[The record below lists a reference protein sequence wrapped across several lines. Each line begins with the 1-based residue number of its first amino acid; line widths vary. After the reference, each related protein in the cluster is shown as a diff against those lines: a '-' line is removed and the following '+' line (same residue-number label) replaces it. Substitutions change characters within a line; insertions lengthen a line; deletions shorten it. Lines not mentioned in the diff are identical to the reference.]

1 MRIRKRSAF
10 LSLLSSD
17 LSQISEANQ
26 EHKNEEEEKEGGE
39 GAGRVQHKT
48 QLSDQR
54 EIMTAP
60 PSHVEPS
67 KGDLPTIPLQGF
79 QQTPA
84 GNGGQTPAG
93 DDRELETH
101 RHPNQIKDE
110 GEQEDEEKNMNEVGA
125 KEMSNRGARGEHP
138 SRASRRW
145 CTGETVFPLK
155 KRKAID
161 YRDGSEGDNSNDSNN
176 KISSTNIQNGSDH
189 HSEAAENKWKC
200 SRMNGRGWRCSK
212 PTLVGYSLCEHHL
225 GKGRR
230 IKTMNTLLH
239 GKQASKDRTRK
250 KGRGKGSDDAS
261 AGSRSMNS
269 LVSQK
274 ISSDHSDRINV
285 DIVKN

>member
-26 EHKNEEEEKEGGE
+26 EHKNEEEEKGGGE
-39 GAGRVQHKT
+39 GAGWVQHNT

-54 EIMTAP
+54 EIKNAP

-79 QQTPA
+79 QQIPA
-84 GNGGQTPAG
+84 GNGGQKPAG

-110 GEQEDEEKNMNEVGA
+110 GEQEGEENNMNEVGA
-125 KEMSNRGARGEHP
+125 KEM
-138 SRASRRW
+138 RRW

-261 AGSRSMNS
+261 AGSRSMND